1 MEYIRIDPYL
11 HHLPWSILFYSY
23 ISSNTLF
30 SLHLLLSILTHSNL
44 PLFTPIYP
52 YLPLSFLFTLIS
64 LHLTLSILTHS
75 NLTFSTFI
83 YPLSFFFYPYIFI
96 YPYIPLIYPYLFSPT
111 LIQLNIPLYML
122 NCLSTTVY
130 HYLPLTLSTPTY
142 PYLPLCIL
150 FYPNLFLSIL
160 KYPNISFSTLY
171 ITWFYISKVVL

>member
-96 YPYIPLIYPYLFSPT
+96 YPYIPLSFFPT
-111 LIQLNIPLYML
+111 LIQLYLPQYILI
-122 NCLSTTVY
+122 Y
-130 HYLPLTLSTPTY
+130 HYLSISTFKYNPSFNPLL
-142 PYLPLCIL
+142 
-150 FYPNLFLSIL
+150 
-160 KYPNISFSTLY
+160 
-171 ITWFYISKVVL
+171 ITIHQNCC